1 MTATTTTATT
11 AACESE
17 IFRDS
22 ARDFLRRH
30 DFIARTRALRGI
42 KPGFDR
48 DVWLEMAHAGWF
60 SVLIA
65 EADGGLGLGLREMS
79 AIAEEAGRH
88 LVPQPYVAGAVQV
101 AVVLSQAP
109 DSALRRELIDRLI
122 VGKLVAGLAWQEQL
136 GQLQIDAING
146 TQTTVSLDGDSV
158 ILTGTK
164 HFVTPTDGADG
175 WLVLARYDGQPA
187 LCWVGT
193 QTPGV
198 SISDHD
204 CVDGHS
210 LSSLIFERVRLT
222 KEQMLFCGAQASD
235 AVNRA
240 NDCARVIQ
248 AAELLGVMRRSFDIT
263 LEYIKTRKQ
272 FGRAIGTFQA
282 LKHRAVEAYVH
293 IEIAAACLDE
303 VLFDIES
310 GVGLSASASRV
321 KARCAHAGLLVTRSS
336 IQFHGAIGFTDECN
350 IGLYLK
356 RAMFLSSWLG
366 GAASHRTRYL
376 EQLPPEITEV
386 ETDLAAPVPQEA
398 DWNQLSDQ
406 EFRSTLRRFYR
417 QHYPE
422 SMRNIQ
428 RRLHWD
434 EIKDWT
440 DTLSRQGWLAPAWPK
455 QFGGMGLA
463 PDKLIAFVEEQEKYG
478 VARVMDMGS
487 VMVGPLLIQ
496 HGTPEQQQKFLPK
509 ILSAEHRW
517 CQGYSEPGAGS
528 DLASLRT
535 EAVLDGTTFVVNGQK
550 IWTTLAQDATHV
562 FALVRTDKLAKKQA
576 GISFL
581 LIDLATPGITI
592 RPIRDIAGHTE
603 FCEVFFNDVRVP
615 SENLVGQLNQGWS
628 MAKTLLTFERIF
640 LGSPKQGRYAL
651 SQLEQWAKKH
661 NLFSDKMFAAKY
673 AELRL
678 DVADQAAAY
687 SGFAEI
693 AKRGETIPQSVSL
706 LKIWGTEVYQRIC
719 LTLYEYS
726 QEAGSM
732 AFSFDPNYPAMNPSA
747 ILFNAIPSTIY
758 GGSSEIQ
765 REIIA
770 RNVLDLSE
778 S

>member
-1 MTATTTTATT
+1 MTAT
-11 AACESE
+11 AAHEAE
-17 IFRDS
+17 VFRDS

-30 DFIARTRALRGI
+30 DFIARIRALRGT

-48 DVWLEMAHAGWF
+48 DVWLEMAQAGWF
-60 SVLIA
+60 SILIA
-65 EADGGLGLGLREMS
+65 EADGGLGLGLREMA
-79 AIAEEAGRH
+79 AIAQEAGEH
-88 LVPQPYVAGAVQV
+88 LVLQPYIATAVQA

-109 DSALRRELIDRLI
+109 QSDLRGLLIDRLLNGRLI
-122 VGKLVAGLAWQEQL
+122 AGLAWQERL
-136 GQLQIDAING
+136 GQLQLEPAHEM
-146 TQTTVSLDGDSV
+146 QVSVAQEGDSLRLSG
-158 ILTGTK
+158 IK
-164 HFVTPTDGADG
+164 NFVTPTDGADG
-175 WLVLARYDGQPA
+175 WLVVARYDNQPA
-187 LCWVGT
+187 LIWVNAEA
-193 QTPGV
+193 PG
-198 SISDHD
+198 IRILDHA
-204 CVDGHS
+204 CVDGSS
-210 LSSLIFERVRLT
+210 LSSLSFDGVSLP
-222 KEQMLFCGAQASD
+222 KEQLLLRGDQVGV
-235 AVNRA
+235 AVERA

-248 AAELLGVMRRSFDIT
+248 AAELLGVMRRSYAIT
-263 LEYIKTRKQ
+263 LDYIKTRKQ
-272 FGRAIGTFQA
+272 FGRVIGTFQA
-282 LKHRAVEAYVH
+282 LKHRAVETYVQ
-293 IEIAAACLDE
+293 IEISAACLQE
-303 VLFDIES
+303 VLSEIEA
-310 GVGLSASASRV
+310 GGLLSSLASRA
-321 KARCAHAGLLVTRSS
+321 KARCAQSGLLVTRAA

-366 GAASHRTRYL
+366 GAAAHRARYL
-376 EQLPPEITEV
+376 ENLPTAVNEL
-386 ETDLAAPVPQEA
+386 ETDVSTPVPLDA
-398 DWNQLSDQ
+398 DWNQMSDE

-417 QHYPE
+417 QKYPDNL
-422 SMRNIQ
+422 RNIQ

-434 EIKDWT
+434 EIKEWT
-440 DTLSRQGWLAPAWPK
+440 HTLSAQGWLAPAWPQ

-496 HGTPEQQQKFLPK
+496 HGTPAQQQKFLPK
-509 ILSAEHRW
+509 ILTAEHRW

-535 EAVLDGTTFVVNGQK
+535 EAILDGAHFVVNGQK
-550 IWTTLAQDATHV
+550 IWTTLAQNATHV
-562 FALVRTDKLAKKQA
+562 FALVRTDKTAKKQA

-581 LIDLATPGITI
+581 LIDLSTPGITV
-592 RPIRDIAGHTE
+592 RPIRDIAGHQE

-615 SENLVGQLNQGWS
+615 AENLVGQLNQGWT

-651 SQLEQWAKKH
+651 SQLEAWAKEH
-661 NLFSDKMFAAKY
+661 DLFSDKTFSAKY
-673 AELRL
+673 AELLL

-719 LTLYEYS
+719 LLLCEYS

-732 AFSFDPNYPAMNPSA
+732 TLSLDPAYPAMNPSA

-778 S
+778 T

>member
-1 MTATTTTATT
+1 MTATATARD
-11 AACESE
+11 SD

-30 DFIARTRALRGI
+30 DFIARTRALRDK

-48 DVWLEMAHAGWF
+48 DVWLEMAQAGWF

-65 EADGGLGLGLREMS
+65 EADGGLGLGLREMAS
-79 AIAEEAGRH
+79 IAQEVGEH
-88 LVPQPYVAGAVQV
+88 LAPQPYIASAVQV
-101 AVVLSQAP
+101 AVALSHTP
-109 DSALRRELIDRLI
+109 DSALRRELIDRLV
-122 VGKLVAGLAWQEQL
+122 VGKLIAGLAWQEQL
-136 GQLQIDAING
+136 GQLQIEAISEM
-146 TQTTVSLDGDSV
+146 QTTASLEGDSV
-158 ILTGTK
+158 ILTGVK

-175 WLVLARYDGQPA
+175 WLVLARCAGEPA
-187 LCWVGT
+187 LCWVSAQT
-193 QTPGV
+193 QGV
-198 SISDHD
+198 SISDHA
-204 CVDGHS
+204 CVDGNS
-210 LSSLIFERVRLT
+210 LSSLSFEGVRLA
-222 KEQMLFCGAQASD
+222 KEQLLFCGAQVSG
-235 AVNRA
+235 VVEQA

-248 AAELLGVMRRSFDIT
+248 AAELLGVMRRSFEIT
-263 LEYIKTRKQ
+263 LDYIKTRKQ

-282 LKHRAVEAYVH
+282 LKHRAVETYVH

-303 VLFDIES
+303 VLSDIES
-310 GVGLSASASRV
+310 GASLAASASRV
-321 KARCAHAGLLVTRSS
+321 KARCAHAGLLVTRGS

-366 GAASHRTRYL
+366 GAASHRARYL
-376 EQLPPEITEV
+376 TQLPPESTEV
-386 ETDLAAPVPQEA
+386 ETDLAAPVPKDI

-406 EFRSTLRRFYR
+406 EFRETLRRFYH

-422 SMRNIQ
+422 AMRNIQ

-434 EIKDWT
+434 EIKEWT
-440 DTLSRQGWLAPAWPK
+440 HTLSVQGWLAPAWPK

-535 EAVLDGTTFVVNGQK
+535 EAVLDGKVFVVNGQK

-562 FALVRTDKLAKKQA
+562 FALVRTDKEAKKQA

-615 SENLVGQLNQGWS
+615 TENLVGQLNQGWS

-719 LTLYEYS
+719 LLLYEYS

-732 AFSFDPNYPAMNPSA
+732 SLSLDPEHPAMNPSA